1 MSQQFIG
8 KLKHYDNIILIF
20 RMNKRAIDKFHRHN
34 TSTVFSPLRPAGL
47 IENLF

>member
-20 RMNKRAIDKFHRHN
+20 RMNKSKVKSAIDKFHRHN
-34 TSTVFSPLRPAGL
+34 TS
-47 IENLF
+47 I